1 MELLYK
7 LIQPIS
13 FFVIVYLLIV
23 KENEKEGFNIMA
35 IPAAAMSSVL
45 APAIFIV
52 EACIVL
58 IIANGARKGGL
69 KNEDGKYIIPK
80 VSIPL
85 TCKMSNKYIIKHI
98 KYYLSIY
105 IYFFSFK
112 WLWWDSFYTT
122 KDEDVKGI
130 KGSAEA
136 EVKIERRTLK
146 TWQEKGTK
154 GSAEGGAEAEVKID
168 RKTLKTWQE
177 KGTNLWMFFK
187 GVGIFIYDIFVDLF
201 KGSEPKK
208 GFLGFIIRLF
218 YLIFWWCYFIYFIFP
233 FSLLIFSGGFI
244 VCVLA
249 SLYNITIGVVIHFI
263 RELKLVDNLM
273 SLIK

>member
-23 KENEKEGFNIMA
+23 KENEKEGFSILNFGIGVFNPKNLLWNGMGSLIMA
-35 IPAAAMSSVL
+35 NS
-45 APAIFIV
+45 
-52 EACIVL
+52 
-58 IIANGARKGGL
+58 ARKGGL
-69 KNEDGKYIIPK
+69 KKDGKYIIPK

-98 KYYLSIY
+98 KYYLLIY
-105 IYFFSFK
+105 IYLFSFN
-112 WLWWDSFYTT
+112 WLSWESFYTS
-122 KDEDVKGI
+122 K
-130 KGSAEA
+130 A
-136 EVKIERRTLK
+136 
-146 TWQEKGTK
+146 W
-154 GSAEGGAEAEVKID
+154 ID
-168 RKTLKTWQE
+168 TGK
-177 KGTNLWMFFK
+177 NLWMFFK
-187 GVGIFIYDIFVDLF
+187 GAGIFIYDIFVDLF
-201 KGSEPKK
+201 TGSEPKK
-208 GFLGFIIRLF
+208 GFLGVIIRLF

-249 SLYNITIGVVIHFI
+249 SLYNISIGVVIHFI
-263 RELKLVDNLM
+263 RELKLADNLM

>member
-13 FFVIVYLLIV
+13 FFVIVYLLMV

-85 TCKMSNKYIIKHI
+85 TCKISNKYIIKHI

-112 WLWWDSFYTT
+112 WLWWTSFNTIE
-122 KDEDVKGI
+122 KKDVKDTNFWMFF
-130 KGSAEA
+130 K
-136 EVKIERRTLK
+136 KI
-146 TWQEKGTK
+146 
-154 GSAEGGAEAEVKID
+154 
-168 RKTLKTWQE
+168 
-177 KGTNLWMFFK
+177 WMFFK
-187 GVGIFIYDIFVDLF
+187 GVGIFIYGVGIFIYDIIVDLF
-201 KGSEPKK
+201 TGSEPEK
-208 GFLGFIIRLF
+208 GFFGFIIRLF

>member
-136 EVKIERRTLK
+136 EVKI
-146 TWQEKGTK
+146 
-154 GSAEGGAEAEVKID
+154 D

-201 KGSEPKK
+201 KGSEPEK
-208 GFLGFIIRLF
+208 GFFGFIIRLF